1 LESSKLPITFVTYT
15 RNGGK
20 CAKIFY
26 FILYFIIY
34 SNFFNF
40 QTMTLYV
47 GNLSFSLTNDELEK
61 IFSQYGTVTKV
72 SIIID
77 RENGRSKGFGFVE
90 FAEASHA
97 KKAVEAM
104 NGALVSGRNLKV
116 NEAQPRQ

>member
-1 LESSKLPITFVTYT
+1 
-15 RNGGK
+15 
-20 CAKIFY
+20 
-26 FILYFIIY
+26 
-34 SNFFNF
+34 
-40 QTMTLYV
+40 MTLYV